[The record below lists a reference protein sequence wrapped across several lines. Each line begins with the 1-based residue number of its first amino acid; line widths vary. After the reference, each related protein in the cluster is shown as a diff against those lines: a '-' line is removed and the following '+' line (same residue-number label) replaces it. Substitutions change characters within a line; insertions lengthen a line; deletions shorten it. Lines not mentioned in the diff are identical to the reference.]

1 MSSIIA
7 SEELK
12 ELILS
17 VYRFDPSKDTEAYM
31 QEIRI
36 EVPANKDLMV
46 LDALHLAKEKDPS
59 LSFRRS
65 FNSN

>member
-65 FNSN
+65 CR